1 MTAES
6 VPKGGMRG
14 SRIAA
19 GPRLAIP
26 ARILAVGAYRPGRG
40 VANAELSRTLDTS
53 DAWIVKR
60 TGIRRRCAASPGE
73 TVVTMGAAAAEK
85 ALAAAGRSVDA
96 VDCVVAATMS
106 YTGQSPSAAVQI
118 ARELGAKRVGAFDVS
133 AACAGF
139 NYALD
144 VARSLI
150 AGGSARHVLVVASE
164 RMSDLVDPGDRTT
177 AVIFSDGAG
186 AALVGAYGEP
196 GIGPMTWG
204 SDGSLAGVAGQD
216 LTWAHFRDTPGCRE
230 PYFRMRGPELYRWA
244 ISEMPAVALRA
255 VDAAGLDLADLAAFV
270 PHQANLRMIEAIADR
285 LGLPGHVVV
294 ARDVEDQGNTSA
306 ASIPLAISRLKEE
319 GAVASGAPALL
330 LGFGAGV
337 AYGAQ
342 VIRLP

>member
-1 MTAES
+1 MGP
-6 VPKGGMRG
+6 V
-14 SRIAA
+14 
-19 GPRLAIP
+19 PRLAIP

-40 VANAELSRTLDTS
+40 IANAELSESLDTS
-53 DAWIVKR
+53 DSWIVKR
-60 TGIRRRCAASPGE
+60 TGIRRRCAASPAE
-73 TVVTMGAAAAEK
+73 TVVTMGAAAAGK
-85 ALAAAGRSVDA
+85 ALASAGKTIDA

-118 ARELGAKRVGAFDVS
+118 ARELGARRVGAFDVS

-144 VARSLI
+144 VARALI
-150 AGGSARHVLVVASE
+150 AAGSARHVLVVASE

-196 GIGPMTWG
+196 GIGPMSCG

-216 LTWAHFRDTPGCRE
+216 FPWAHFRDTPGCRR
-230 PYFRMRGPELYRWA
+230 PYFRMRGPELFRWA

-255 VDAAGLDLADLAAFV
+255 VDAAGLALEDLAAFI
-270 PHQANLRMIEAIADR
+270 PHQANLRMIEAIAER
-285 LGLPGHVVV
+285 IPLPGHVVV

-319 GAVASGAPALL
+319 GAVPAGAFALL

-342 VIRLP
+342 VVRLP